1 MPSTISL
8 GSSGPD
14 VKRLQRALARALE
27 WNPWGPIT
35 GDFDASLQISVESFQ
50 TANGLTV
57 DGICGP
63 ATWAKV
69 PSYREA
75 SPTVQSGSEGPVVA
89 WLQQVLHG
97 DAVAVFF
104 NAYNGP
110 IDGIFGPLTESSVKS
125 LQAWAGKPQSGVVDD
140 DMWFTWMTPG
150 SAQQLRLE
158 YAAHLLDNLPW

>member
-69 PSYREA
+69 PSYWEA

-97 DAVAVFF
+97 DAVTVVF

-110 IDGIFGPLTESSVKS
+110 IVANYGPSIKSSVKCK
-125 LQAWAGKPQSGVVDD
+125 LTEARNQQSGVVDD
-140 DMWFTWMTPG
+140 KMCGTWMTPG
-150 SAQQLRLE
+150 S
-158 YAAHLLDNLPW
+158 